1 MPTAEDVTSR
11 LGHMLVA
18 EGLVSKKQ
26 IDDLLES
33 VPEAV
38 LSRKRPGEIFLEK
51 GLVGEEDLTRL
62 MGTLYNLPV
71 MRLDKVHIRPA
82 ILRLIPEA
90 LARRHRMIPLFLV
103 ESELTLAVTQ
113 PLDQKTLDQI
123 SRQTAC
129 TIAPVLI
136 SRSDAD
142 MAFGLYYTEAGAEG
156 DESRE
161 KSVRVADRAEAGE
174 VSRSEVE
181 QLMAAGKTAPVI
193 KIVDEILA
201 QAAQEG
207 ASDVHIEPG
216 AENLTIRFRV
226 DGILQTVR
234 ELSATAHPAVV
245 SRVKI
250 MAELDIAERQK
261 PQDGRIELTVGS
273 KELDLRVS
281 TLPTVF
287 GEKVVLRL
295 LNRQSVQV
303 DLDVL
308 GFSAASLETI
318 KRLSREPYGLIL
330 VTGPTG
336 SGKSTTLY
344 AALNFIKSPE
354 LNIVTVEDPVE
365 YQLPGINQVPVNR
378 KKDVTFAT
386 ALRSILRQDPDIILV
401 GEIRDPETGNIACEA
416 ALTGHLVLSTL
427 HTNDAPSALTR
438 LLEMGIEPFL
448 VAPSLLMI
456 IGQRLVRTICP
467 ACAEEVRP
475 SRESLAGLGLAD
487 LPPDV
492 AFHRGRGCDACGR
505 RGYKGRTGIHEV
517 LVMDETLREM
527 IAARATANAIR
538 KYAHER
544 LGFRD
549 MRLDGLKKVFSGI
562 TTVEEVIRVT
572 RDAR

>member
-11 LGHMLVA
+11 LGQLLVE
-18 EGLVSKKQ
+18 EGLLSRKHL
-26 IDDLLES
+26 DDLLGS

-62 MGTLYNLPV
+62 LGTLYNLPV

-123 SRQTAC
+123 TRQTAC

-136 SRSDAD
+136 RRSDAD
-142 MAFGLYYTEAGAEG
+142 MAFGLYYAEAGAEG

-161 KSVRVADRAEAGE
+161 K
-174 VSRSEVE
+174 
-181 QLMAAGKTAPVI
+181 L
-193 KIVDEILA
+193 
-201 QAAQEG
+201 
-207 ASDVHIEPG
+207 
-216 AENLTIRFRV
+216 
-226 DGILQTVR
+226 
-234 ELSATAHPAVV
+234 
-245 SRVKI
+245 

-261 PQDGRIELTVGS
+261 PQDGRIEIKVGS

-308 GFSAASLETI
+308 GFSSGSLETI

-456 IGQRLVRTICP
+456 VGQRLVRTICP

-487 LPPDV
+487 VPPDIT
-492 AFHRGRGCDACGR
+492 FHRGRGCDACGR

-538 KYAHER
+538 KYA
-544 LGFRD
+544 
-549 MRLDGLKKVFSGI
+549 
-562 TTVEEVIRVT
+562 
-572 RDAR
+572 